1 MEPRSDSIF
10 HTLSFGASIRTLA
23 QRPPAAIRLRGDAA
37 LGGYVDHLPEL
48 TVFDAVQAETT
59 CVGPVVQAL
68 RISAAA
74 LKSRARRP

>member
-1 MEPRSDSIF
+1 MRDHSGPTVVHF
-10 HTLSFGASIRTLA
+10 T